1 MLRRILGIRCILS
14 QLAKQGKA
22 KAIVI
27 DTGISRVF
35 GTATQLAVNY
45 TNNKREVFRLLINA
59 IKWCCLIVIFFFIVP
74 LLSKI
79 KSQATVDFLLVL
91 FIGGTPIAM
100 SPVLSV
106 TMAIG
111 SCRLSKQDAI
121 MKRMDA
127 IEQMA
132 RMDVLCVTKLRT
144 PTLNKL
150 RVDRNLI

>member
-1 MLRRILGIRCILS
+1 M
-14 QLAKQGKA
+14 
-22 KAIVI
+22 
-27 DTGISRVF
+27 
-35 GTATQLAVNY
+35 
-45 TNNKREVFRLLINA
+45 
-59 IKWCCLIVIFFFIVP
+59 P